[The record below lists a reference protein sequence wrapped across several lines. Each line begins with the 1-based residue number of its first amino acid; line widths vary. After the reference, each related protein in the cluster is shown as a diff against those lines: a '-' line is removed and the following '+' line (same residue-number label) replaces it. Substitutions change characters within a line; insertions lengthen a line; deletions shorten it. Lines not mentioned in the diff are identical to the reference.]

1 MNGKYMIGIS
11 LLACVLA
18 GMTSNASA
26 QQHPR
31 EAVRPELILAVNN
44 SSQYVAPTSY
54 PDANPVYAQQFAHL
68 KQHSRY
74 GFVANDSGTGA
85 TEPVAASEPDKRL
98 RDDTTSTCVGPVSF
112 CSTYFGS

>member
-1 MNGKYMIGIS
+1 
-11 LLACVLA
+11 
-18 GMTSNASA
+18 MTSNASA
-26 QQHPR
+26 QQYPR
-31 EAVRPELILAVNN
+31 EEVRPAVILAVNN
-44 SSQYVAPTSY
+44 SSRHAAPTSY
-54 PDANPVYAQQFAHL
+54 PDGNSVYVQQFAHL

-98 RDDTTSTCVGPVSF
+98 RDDTTSTCVGPASF